1 MKILLF
7 LAVLSAAVL
16 LLLLLTSKRYQNP
29 DPHILS
35 ERLQVIFTPTGAELL
50 FNRDTMLIVFSEEH
64 AIITLTETELINF
77 NRVINDRYGE
87 NTFLR
92 TL

>member
-50 FNRDTMLIVFSEEH
+50 LNNDSPITFTDTGLLIH
-64 AIITLTETELINF
+64 LTEDEIINL
-77 NRVINDRYGE
+77 NRVINNRYGE

>member
-1 MKILLF
+1 MNILLF
-7 LAVLSAAVL
+7 LVVLSTAIFL
-16 LLLLLTSKRYQNP
+16 LLILASRRYQNP

-50 FNRDTMLIVFSEEH
+50 LNNDSPITFTDTGLLIH
-64 AIITLTETELINF
+64 LTEDEIINL
-77 NRVINDRYGE
+77 NRVINNRYGE